1 MRLLNFLICSGLS
14 LVAFRSFSII
24 LIWSVIKMTGENSFA
39 LGGVIALM
47 WLFNLISLPLAG
59 DCLDRFAKKNVL
71 VIGELVSIAFCAVF
85 LLNHEVLGGSILVMA
100 LCASVLAA
108 TNSITSSSINS
119 LIPFIAEKS
128 QLNRAVGLAA
138 TMNSLQVII
147 GAIFGGSLI
156 AFLGIKVA
164 ILFVV
169 GLYVLAFVLLLFV
182 SFSEPEQ
189 HHQEEAYP
197 RRVIAG
203 FKVLYAVD
211 SERVI
216 CYTAMVTNFV
226 VTPLL
231 MVVVPYYVV
240 TQLQQGATTLALFE
254 ASFAVGMLLGAT
266 LLSRVDFNRHRR
278 VLPVVVGNVLIG
290 VGIIAFSMFEVIA
303 WQVFSLCV
311 SGFGLTMKGVA
322 CNSIRSFAVPDTH
335 RARLEGAIFFLCIAT
350 IPIGSQLFGYLIA
363 TIEPSQLNTLIIVMG
378 VGVIATSFWPLLS
391 KRTMFVLGQS
401 NIQLEQLYKKLY
413 PTAFG
418 G

>member
-24 LIWSVIKMTGENSFA
+24 LVWSVIKMNGEDSFT
-39 LGGVIALM
+39 LGAVIALM
-47 WLFNLISLPLAG
+47 WVFNLIALPLAG
-59 DCLDRFAKKNVL
+59 DCLDRFAKKEVL
-71 VIGELVSIAFCAVF
+71 VVGAIVSILSSAVF
-85 LLNHEVLGGSILVMA
+85 WVNYETLGSSIVVMA

-119 LIPFIAEKS
+119 LIPFIAHKD

-156 AFLGIKVA
+156 AFLGVHLA

-169 GLYVLAFVLLLFV
+169 GLYGLALVMLLFV
-182 SFSEPEQ
+182 FFSEPE
-189 HHQEEAYP
+189 HTPHDESYL

-203 FKVLYAVD
+203 FKVLYTVD

-231 MVVVPYYVV
+231 MVVVPYYVAV
-240 TQLQQGATTLALFE
+240 QLRQEATTLALFE
-254 ASFAVGMLLGAT
+254 ASFALGMLVGAA
-266 LLSRVDFNRHRR
+266 LLSRMDFNRHRR
-278 VLPVVVGNVLIG
+278 ILPVVTGNVLIG
-290 VGIIAFSMFEVIA
+290 AGIIAFSMSESIA
-303 WQVFSLCV
+303 FQAISFCV

-322 CNSIRSFAVPDTH
+322 CNSIRAFAVPDSH
-335 RARLEGAIFFLCIAT
+335 RARLEGAIFFLCIVT
-350 IPIGSQLFGYLIA
+350 IPFGSQLFGYLIA
-363 TIEPSQLNTLIIVMG
+363 TIDPSQLNALIIVMG
-378 VGVIATSFWPLLS
+378 LAIITTSFWPLLS
-391 KRTMFVLGQS
+391 KRTVYVLGRS
-401 NIQLEQLYKKLY
+401 NDQLEQLYKKLY